1 MKIQR
6 SLSFREPATIALES
20 LWAHKLRSFLT
31 LLGVI
36 IAVTALI
43 GVVSAVNG
51 LNTYVAE
58 RLANFGVN
66 VFYVTRFPIITNA
79 KDFLQARRHNRK
91 IDVNDFEYLRDHMV
105 LADAVGAQDWRT
117 MDVRSGNQNIEDVT
131 IRGATANII
140 DLSTDKVARGRFFSE
155 TEYEHRMNVAFIG
168 SDVADRF
175 FASVDP
181 VGKNIMIN
189 GVGFEVI
196 GVADRNG
203 TAFGQSQDN
212 FVYVPLTA
220 LLKSW
225 GQEGPNTS
233 GLWVAVKSSSPA
245 VMEQA
250 KDQAKAF
257 MRARRH
263 ERFEEPDRFGIISSE
278 SVTGLWNQIFGGLAN
293 ASIGIVSVFLVIG
306 GIVIMNIMLATV
318 TERTH
323 EIGLRKSLGARR
335 RDILLQFMVESSVMA
350 AVGGFLGVAAAFVVT
365 LTVRSLT
372 SMPMRTPIN
381 AVILSLVVSTVIGL
395 FFGLW
400 PALKAAKLDPVVA
413 LRAEL

>member
-168 SDVADRF
+168 NDVADRF